1 LAAPLAD
8 LGGWPGLLGRL
19 VAGEDIGAEQASAAV
34 AAMLAGDATPAQV
47 AGFLVALRMKGETGE
62 EMAGMAEALLA
73 EAEPLELPPGTD
85 AVDTCGT
92 GGSPTRRS
100 WAFNVSTMAAFVIT
114 GAGGRVCKHGNRA
127 ASSTSGSADLLD
139 ALGVAFDL
147 GPAGVARCVGEVGMG
162 FCYAPRFHPAMRHVG
177 PTRRELGV
185 ATVFNFLGPVANP
198 ARVRRQ
204 VVGVSD
210 PAMAE
215 RVVAVLRA
223 RGAERAL
230 VVFGHDGLDELTTST
245 TSTMLDLHEG
255 AVRTC
260 LVDPEELGLRL
271 APGEAVAGGDA
282 ARNAAICEAVLGGE
296 PGPRRDIVVLNA
308 AAGLVAAG
316 VVEDLSDGIEA
327 ATAAIDGGAAAAAVD
342 RLVAVSRE
350 AAAAEQA

>member
-1 LAAPLAD
+1 VPVTLAEV
-8 LGGWPGLLGRL
+8 GGWSGVLGRL
-19 VAGEDIGAEQASAAV
+19 VAGQDLGADEARAAV
-34 AAMLAGDATPAQV
+34 TEMLAGGATPAQV
-47 AGFLVALRMKGETGE
+47 AAFLVGLRMKGETGD
-62 EMAGMAEALLA
+62 EMAGMADALLEA
-73 EAEPLELPPGTD
+73 AEPLELPPGPD

-92 GGSPTRRS
+92 GGAPSRRV
-100 WAFNVSTMAAFVIT
+100 WAFNVSTVAAFVVAA
-114 GAGGRVCKHGNRA
+114 AGGRVCKHGNRA

-162 FCYAPRFHPAMRHVG
+162 FCFAPRFHPAMRHVG

-185 ATVFNFLGPVANP
+185 PTVFNFLGPVANP

-215 RVVAVLRA
+215 RVASVLRA
-223 RGAERAL
+223 RGSERAL

-245 TSTMLDLHEG
+245 TSTVLELHEG
-255 AVRTC
+255 VVRTW
-260 LVDPEELGLRL
+260 LVDPQELGIEL
-271 APGEAVAGGDA
+271 APPEAVKGGDA

-296 PGPRRDIVVLNA
+296 RGPRRDIVLLNA

-316 VVEDLSDGIEA
+316 VVEKLAEGLEA
-327 ATAAIDGGAAAAAVD
+327 ATAAVDEGRAAAVVD

-350 AAAAEQA
+350 AAADEG

>member
-1 LAAPLAD
+1 
-8 LGGWPGLLGRL
+8 
-19 VAGEDIGAEQASAAV
+19 
-34 AAMLAGDATPAQV
+34 
-47 AGFLVALRMKGETGE
+47 
-62 EMAGMAEALLA
+62 
-73 EAEPLELPPGTD
+73 
-85 AVDTCGT
+85 
-92 GGSPTRRS
+92 
-100 WAFNVSTMAAFVIT
+100 MAAFVIA

-162 FCYAPRFHPAMRHVG
+162 FCFAPRFHPAMRHVG

-223 RGAERAL
+223 RDAERAL
-230 VVFGHDGLDELTTST
+230 VVFGHDGLDELTTAT

-255 AVRTC
+255 IVRTC

-271 APGEAVAGGDA
+271 APAEAVAGGDA

-296 PGPRRDIVVLNA
+296 PGPRRDIVALNA
-308 AAGLVAAG
+308 AAGLVAGG
-316 VVEDLSDGIEA
+316 VVEDLPAGMEA
-327 ATAAIDGGAAAAAVD
+327 ATAAIDGGAAAAVVD

-350 AAAAEQA
+350 AAAAEQG